1 MAYVKTNWV
10 DDVTPL
16 SATNMNNIEDKLLQ
30 VSKVNAYQ
38 SLETTK
44 LRMELLLTQLNSVG
58 FYDLFD
64 TLDDINLGSTKATVD
79 IVAQDVTF
87 SAEPYNLTVASDVT
101 SSTTVTTKET
111 ATIGDKIDDT
121 NVITDVVD
129 NSTFYSISNGSY
141 DSVSFSVSSQD
152 TSPREIKFSNDGT
165 KLFIVGSTSD
175 TIYQYSLPTPFILTG
190 MSYDSVSFSVSSQE
204 TNPYSITF
212 NNDGTKLFM
221 IGVTNRT
228 IYQYSLPTPYILTGM
243 SYDSVS
249 FSVSSQDTSPNSIT
263 FNNDGTKLFMLGNG
277 NETIYQYSLPTP
289 YILTGMSYDSVSFSV
304 SSQETGSTSITFNN
318 DGTKLFIVGQVN
330 DTIYQYSLPTPF
342 ILTGMSYDSVSF
354 SVSSQETSPN
364 SITFNNDGTKLFI
377 VGIINRT
384 IYQYSTAEVLFDLA
398 LTSPITALADDV
410 LSVYLSE
417 PPYDRLNMNSQQF
430 AVTGDNV
437 LVKLYTKDIN
447 NPLDLKYQ
455 VFINGVECSLIETLE
470 YELTFELANI
480 NSDTIVLKVNG
491 KDGVVLDDLLVAI
504 S

>member
-263 FNNDGTKLFMLGNG
+263 FNNDGTKLFMLG
-277 NETIYQYSLPTP
+277 
-289 YILTGMSYDSVSFSV
+289 
-304 SSQETGSTSITFNN
+304 
-318 DGTKLFIVGQVN
+318 
-330 DTIYQYSLPTPF
+330 
-342 ILTGMSYDSVSF
+342 
-354 SVSSQETSPN
+354 
-364 SITFNNDGTKLFI
+364 
-377 VGIINRT
+377 IINRT